1 MKTLEFGKEREKR
14 ICPLMYVVKVL
25 FGTSQSRLIFF
36 LLLLLF
42 IGGFFLRL
50 SFICLVV
57 CFFSPSFPETVSY
70 DLVMLVS

>member
-1 MKTLEFGKEREKR
+1 MWSKYSLER
-14 ICPLMYVVKVL
+14 VKADL
-25 FGTSQSRLIFF
+25 FF